1 MNSVVKDCF
10 SKKLKEEKLKFMNVD
25 WADSKEDRRSTIEYE
40 YCTFVWRN
48 LVTWRSKKQIIVAK
62 NSTEI
67 EFQAVA
73 KITNQNRN
81 SAQILLC

>member
-1 MNSVVKDCF
+1 
-10 SKKLKEEKLKFMNVD
+10 MNVD

-62 NSTEI
+62 NST
-67 EFQAVA
+67 
-73 KITNQNRN
+73 
-81 SAQILLC
+81 